1 MKKYS
6 LLFHKLTHW
15 EYWPFGIVYIPMY
28 FVWFFYSLRARSFFF
43 FNASNPSIRNGGFL
57 MESKKEIY
65 DLLPAGFYPKTILAT
80 PGEPIASV
88 RERYM
93 AANISFP
100 MIAKPDIGMRGMA
113 VQKLEDEH
121 DLAAYIRKVD
131 FDYLIQEYIE
141 LPNEIGI
148 FYVRFPDQK
157 AGKITGIVAK
167 EFLIVTGDGSST
179 IQQLIEKNPRY
190 HLQMNALQKM
200 YGTKLMEIPAA
211 GERLNL
217 VPYGNH
223 ARGSRFVN
231 ATCWANEKLTAVL
244 NRICLQVPHF
254 YYGRLDLKYNT
265 IEELEN
271 GQNLSIIELNGAGSE
286 PTHIYDPGQSIFTA
300 WKEIVRHFSMLFKI
314 SKLNHANGHRF
325 LTFLEGLDMLRQ
337 NKLHVKKLERF

>member
-1 MKKYS
+1 M
-6 LLFHKLTHW
+6 THW

-28 FVWFFYSLRARSFFF
+28 FVWFYYSLRARSFFF

-65 DLLPAGFYPKTILAT
+65 DLLPAEFYPKTVLAR
-80 PGEPIASV
+80 PGEALTAIRAK
-88 RERYM
+88 YTNLKM
-93 AANISFP
+93 SFP
-100 MIAKPDIGMRGMA
+100 LIAKPDIGMRGMA
-113 VQKLEDEH
+113 VQKLENEE
-121 DLAAYIRKVD
+121 DLAAYINKVD
-131 FDYLIQEYIE
+131 FDFLIQEYVD

-148 FYVRFPDQK
+148 FYVRFPNK
-157 AGKITGIVAK
+157 EKGKITGIVAK
-167 EFLIVTGDGSST
+167 EFLIVVGDGRSN
-179 IQQLIEKNPRY
+179 IQALVEKNPRY

-200 YGTKLMEIPAA
+200 YGSRLMDIPAP
-211 GERLNL
+211 GERINL

-231 ATCWANEKLTAVL
+231 ATSWANVKLTAVL

-254 YYGRLDLKYNT
+254 HYGRLDIKYNT

-314 SKLNHANGHRF
+314 SKINHQNGHRF
-325 LTFLEGLDMLRQ
+325 MTFFEGLDMLRQ